1 MKKEGLIQPIDFI
14 LIFWI
19 LIFSIVAI
27 FTPKADAQYMWIY
40 IISGISIFSY
50 LFYVILLRIDRNK
63 MIERENRALIQVEAE
78 VIEKDANLFFEM
90 KQKVLENMIE
100 AELKLLY
107 PTAKILKNIYCPK
120 PDGSTSEID
129 LIMITNDGIFLFEAK
144 NYNARL
150 TGNWS
155 DEKLIAVY
163 ENQKKFEVINP
174 VIQNSYHYQHLKK
187 LLGIGSPY
195 AIKNIVV
202 LGDSITYDKEE
213 MKTVPNY
220 ASVCKFNGIGRIVE
234 IRSRLSKGLFK
245 ESQVNSLF
253 DTIKEQLSSTTDKKA
268 KHQQYLSNIKDSI
281 KNEVFK

>member
-1 MKKEGLIQPIDFI
+1 MKKEKLIQPIDFI

-19 LIFSIVAI
+19 CIFSIVAI
-27 FTPKADAQYMWIY
+27 FTPDAEFEY
-40 IISGISIFSY
+40 ILIFVVSGFSIFSY
-50 LFYVILLRIDRNK
+50 LIYVILLRVDRNK
-63 MIERENRALIQVEAE
+63 MIERENQALIQVEAE
-78 VIEKDANLFFEM
+78 VIENDANLFFEM

-100 AELKLLY
+100 AELKSLY

-187 LLGIGSPY
+187 LLGISSPY